1 MEVCPEGGHRLGI
14 KVDGRLAIETRA
26 KHPEGKAATA
36 AEKVDKS
43 RTSAHLLICRVIV
56 ICGYQ
61 LELIVPEIY
70 VNLGCKV

>member
-1 MEVCPEGGHRLGI
+1 
-14 KVDGRLAIETRA
+14 
-26 KHPEGKAATA
+26 
-36 AEKVDKS
+36 
-43 RTSAHLLICRVIV
+43 LLICRVIV